1 MDIKVILDVLG
12 YVFSIF
18 LVGVALY
25 SKGKKTITDNA
36 VKYINEAE
44 EGYQNLVIA
53 KGEKFDYVVDNIYNL
68 IPTVVRPF
76 VTKDLV
82 AIIVQNVFDQ
92 MESYAVKQADKIVD
106 KVLGEP
112 ESK

>member
-1 MDIKVILDVLG
+1 MDIKTILEILG
-12 YVFSIF
+12 YILSII
-18 LVGVALY
+18 LGGVALY
-25 SKGKKTITDNA
+25 IKGKKTITDNA

-44 EGYQNLVIA
+44 EGYKNLVIA
-53 KGEKFDYVVDNIYNL
+53 KGEKFDYVVDSIYGL
-68 IPTVVRPF
+68 IPKVVKPF
-76 VTKDLV
+76 ITKELV

-106 KVLGEP
+106 KLIGEP